1 MKRFTSSFLLILII
15 FASSCTSV
23 KDSGVANEPS
33 AKKQEQSAMMP
44 DKEYYLVWD
53 QKGDLYVR
61 YYDKIIPV
69 SEKTLIM
76 DDGVIITPTGK
87 IYLADGRR
95 FQMKYGRKMYLKGS
109 RAGEMESEVTAYK

>member
-61 YYDKIIPV
+61 YYD
-69 SEKTLIM
+69 
-76 DDGVIITPTGK
+76 TPTGK